1 MAKEQSRNG
10 GGGFLA
16 GLDRRGQQRFQG
28 VVEWFGRRD
37 RGLAWHHTLGE
48 RVHVLREAARQPLYG
63 SRWVRELA
71 ERLGC
76 SRDLIYKALAFH
88 RKFPNA
94 QVADLEKAGVSWKM
108 VVVALGVP
116 DRTGRS
122 KLLLRAA
129 RKRWTWDDLRLYIK
143 QAHPSRR
150 PGSGRPPKARSYE
163 PGAGLEH
170 LAKTTRQWLS
180 NYKGTWADGP
190 DTLLGRLKTLK
201 RADYDAALL
210 DRLRHAQDLLG
221 QTARDAR
228 NLKKAL
234 TAFAA
239 RVALKLGDVHKR

>member
-1 MAKEQSRNG
+1 MADEKSRTG

-16 GLDRRGQQRFQG
+16 GLDRHGQRRVKELVQ
-28 VVEWFGRRD
+28 WFAQRD
-37 RGLAWHHTLGE
+37 RSLAWHYALGE

-71 ERLGC
+71 EHLGC
-76 SRDLIYKALAFH
+76 SLDLIYKALAFH
-88 RKFPNA
+88 RTFPNA
-94 QVADLEKAGVSWKM
+94 EVAGLEEAGVTWKM

-116 DRTGRS
+116 DRAGQHR
-122 KLLLRAA
+122 LLLRAA
-129 RKRWTWDDLRLYIK
+129 RRRWSWEDLRLYIK
-143 QAHPSRR
+143 QVHPWRR

-170 LAKTTRQWLS
+170 LAKTTRQWLACHDR
-180 NYKGTWADGP
+180 TWTGGP
-190 DTLLGRLKTLK
+190 GTLLGRLKELD
-201 RADYDAALL
+201 RDDYDGALL
-210 DRLRHAQDLLG
+210 DRLRHAQHVLG

-239 RVALKLGDVHKR
+239 RVELKVGDPRRR